1 MTNVEVM
8 GIESA
13 RKKMIRARKE
23 FQRELLKDTSYRG
36 VHYSAEHPASEVHGE
51 FVYRGHTYSK

>member
-1 MTNVEVM
+1 M

-23 FQRELLKDTSYRG
+23 YQRALLQDTSYRG
-36 VHYSAEHPASEVHGE
+36 VHYTAEHPMSEVHGQ
-51 FVYRGHTYSK
+51 FIYRGHTYSK

>member
-1 MTNVEVM
+1 MTQVEVL

-23 FQRELLKDTSYRG
+23 YQRALLQDTVYRG
-36 VHYSAEHPASEVHGE
+36 VHYSAEHPRSEIHGN